1 MDAYFR
7 HNATVLNSTVDMVFI
22 VVSLC
27 VIKKKRVKELLTM
40 RLLISAFKSNV
51 NTSSVSKKYSPSRRN
66 VYVHKI
72 F

>member
-27 VIKKKRVKELLTM
+27 VIKKKRIKELLTM

-51 NTSSVSKKYSPSRRN
+51 NKVE
-66 VYVHKI
+66 V
-72 F
+72 FA